1 MPAGETAPRSF
12 DDVRSRVRDLPAADD
27 AARIAARDRESRLTK
42 PAGALGRLEDIAAW
56 LSAWQAR
63 HPPTLA
69 RAQALIFA
77 GNHGVTAQGI
87 SAYPAEV
94 TVQMVANFA
103 AGGAAINQLARAY
116 DADLGVIPL
125 DLERPTADFTAAP
138 AMQEDECMVAFAA
151 GWEAVRADT
160 DLVLVGEM
168 GIGNTTSAA
177 ALCRLLL
184 GGTAADW
191 AGPGTGLDDA
201 GIGRKIEVI
210 DRAAELHGSAS
221 SDALDSLRRVGGR
234 ELAAIAGAVLAARF
248 ARAPVILDGYVATAA
263 AAVLD
268 GLASGALDHCIA
280 GHVSAEPGHARV
292 LDALGM
298 APLLSLGMRLGEGSG
313 AAVALG
319 IVRGALAAHTGMAT
333 FAEAGVSE
341 KD

>member
-1 MPAGETAPRSF
+1 MPAGETTPRTF
-12 DDVRSRVRDLPAADD
+12 DDVRSLVRDLPAADD
-27 AARIAARDRESRLTK
+27 AARSAARDRESRLTK

-56 LSAWQAR
+56 LSAWQGR
-63 HPPTLA
+63 HPPALT
-69 RAQALIFA
+69 RAQALVFA

-87 SAYPAEV
+87 SAFPAEV

-125 DLERPTADFTAAP
+125 DLDRPTADFTTVP
-138 AMQEDECMVAFAA
+138 AMAEGECMVAFAA
-151 GWEAVRADT
+151 GWEAVRADS
-160 DLVLVGEM
+160 DIVLVGEM

-191 AGPGTGLDDA
+191 AGPGTGLDAA
-201 GIGRKIEVI
+201 GIARKIEVI
-210 DRAAELHGSAS
+210 DRAADLHAAAATDSL
-221 SDALDSLRRVGGR
+221 DALRRVGGR
-234 ELAAIAGAVLAARF
+234 ELAAIAGAVLAARLT
-248 ARAPVILDGYVATAA
+248 RAPVILDGYVATAA
-263 AAVLD
+263 AAVLH
-268 GLASGALDHCIA
+268 GLDSGALDHCIA
-280 GHVSAEPGHARV
+280 GHVSAEPGHGRV
-292 LDALGM
+292 LAALGKE
-298 APLLSLGMRLGEGSG
+298 PLISLGMRLGEGSG

-333 FAEAGVSE
+333 FAEAGVSG